1 MHVYTHFI
9 WFLLQ
14 ITSNGFLNGQK
25 KTHLNKCTCAL
36 FFFFKDSSTKS
47 MPYCPSVQSN
57 VTHKTRRNMAMIPYS
72 QCDIHIPQQP
82 W

>member
-1 MHVYTHFI
+1 MYTHTSFGFCVTDHKQ
-9 WFLLQ
+9 WFPEWA
-14 ITSNGFLNGQK
+14 K

-57 VTHKTRRNMAMIPYS
+57 VTHKTRRNMAMISYS